1 MFSCILYYFDIAK
14 KIFSNS
20 YIGSCTKT
28 QEQGTILSK
37 WNSLVKNHANEQTI
51 KQNTN

>member
-1 MFSCILYYFDIAK
+1 MFSYFLYYFDIVK

-20 YIGSCTKT
+20 YIGLCTKT
-28 QEQGTILSK
+28 LEQGTILSK
-37 WNSLVKNHANEQTI
+37 WSSLVKNHANEQTR